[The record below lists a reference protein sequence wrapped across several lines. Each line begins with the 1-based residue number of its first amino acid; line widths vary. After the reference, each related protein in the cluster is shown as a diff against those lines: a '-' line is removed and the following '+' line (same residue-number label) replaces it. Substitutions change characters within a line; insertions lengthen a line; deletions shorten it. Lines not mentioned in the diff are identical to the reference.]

1 MVLKE
6 VRTLG
11 IFRNK
16 KQSRAE
22 VKKETIQNAWFISQ
36 DLFESLC
43 STGYSKI
50 SDNPEVQMCV
60 NKIADLVS
68 SMTIKM
74 MENSDNG
81 NRRIKD
87 ELSRKIDIEPNKL
100 MTRKNFIFHIVKT
113 LLLYGDGN
121 CICYP
126 KYVTRNG
133 RVLLENIDFFDMSQV
148 TYDKSYDG
156 YLINYKGKKYSHDEV
171 LHFVLHPSKSC
182 PFVGEGYSRIIMDT
196 INNLKQATETKKGF
210 MASKF
215 QPNLIVKVDA
225 TTEELSNPKGRE
237 KILES
242 YMENTGAGKPWIIP
256 AEQFAIEQVKP
267 LTLNDLAIND
277 SVKID
282 KETVAKMFDVPG
294 FLVGTG
300 EKFNKDEQ
308 NYFVDTRIMGIAQ
321 NIQQELTKKI
331 LESSNRFFEFNP
343 RSIYAYNLNDLAN
356 IASDWRTKGL
366 MKGNEARNWIKLEP
380 LDGLDELVILENYIP
395 ADKVG
400 SQKKLNNE
408 GGEKKEDGEE

>member
-1 MVLKE
+1 M
-6 VRTLG
+6 
-11 IFRNK
+11 
-16 KQSRAE
+16 
-22 VKKETIQNAWFISQ
+22 KKEKLQNAWFISQ
-36 DLFESLC
+36 ELFDSLC
-43 STGYSKI
+43 CTGYSKMA
-50 SDNPEVQMCV
+50 DNPEVQMCA

-74 MENSDNG
+74 MENSDSG
-81 NRRIKD
+81 NKRIQD
-87 ELSRKIDIEPNKL
+87 ELSRKIDIEPNHL

-113 LLLYGDGN
+113 LLVHGDGN

-126 KYVTRNG
+126 KFVTRNG
-133 RVLLENIDFFDMSQV
+133 RVLLDNIDFFDMSQV
-148 TYDKSYDG
+148 TYDKGYDG
-156 YLINYKGKKYSHDEV
+156 YFINYKGKKYSNNEV
-171 LHFVLHPSKSC
+171 LHFVLFPSKEC

-196 INNLKQATETKKGF
+196 INNLKQAAETKRGF
-210 MASKF
+210 MSSKF
-215 QPNLIVKVDA
+215 QPNIIVKVDA

-242 YMENTGAGKPWIIP
+242 YIENSEAGKPWIIP
-256 AEQFAIEQVKP
+256 AEQFDIEQIKP

-282 KETVAKMFDVPG
+282 KETVAKIFDVPG

-300 EKFNKDEQ
+300 EKFDKDEQ

-331 LESSNRFFEFNP
+331 LDSSKRFFEFNP
-343 RSIYAYNLNDLAN
+343 RSIYAYNLKDLAD

-366 MKGNEARNWIKLEP
+366 MTGNESRNWIKLEP

-395 ADKVG
+395 AEKIG
-400 SQKKLNNE
+400 SQKKLNSK
-408 GGEKKEDGEE
+408 GGEIEDGEE